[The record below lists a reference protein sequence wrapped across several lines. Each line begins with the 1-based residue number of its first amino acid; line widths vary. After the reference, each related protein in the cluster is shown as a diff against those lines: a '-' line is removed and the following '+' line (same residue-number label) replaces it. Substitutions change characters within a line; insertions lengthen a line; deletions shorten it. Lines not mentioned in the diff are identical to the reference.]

1 MKQLKNNSLTWLT
14 VCGLV
19 VLLQREFN
27 THTYNIICL
36 LAFPV
41 TYVITTWHTIPNT
54 TKRVQQAIL
63 ISLASFCFFGEKTL
77 FSFIQPFIASFVTLG
92 VYTIIEKYLKR

>member
-14 VCGLV
+14 VCGLI

-41 TYVITTWHTIPNT
+41 TYVITTWH
-54 TKRVQQAIL
+54 
-63 ISLASFCFFGEKTL
+63 
-77 FSFIQPFIASFVTLG
+77 
-92 VYTIIEKYLKR
+92 KYLILPKGYSKQYLSALHHFAFLEKKHFSLSYNLLLQAL

>member
-1 MKQLKNNSLTWLT
+1 MKLLKNRPLYWLAI
-14 VCGLV
+14 CGFII
-19 VLLQREFN
+19 LLQREFN
-27 THTYNIICL
+27 IHSYNIVCL

-41 TYVITTWHTIPNT
+41 LYNVTTWHTIPIFSQ
-54 TKRVQQAIL
+54 KIQQTIL
-63 ISLASFCFFGEKTL
+63 ISLVSFCLFGEKTL